1 MAKSMLAAVQEAVFG
16 KSADSTEN
24 ELDHKPVVNSH
35 SPLLA
40 ALVNGVVASS
50 PVSGSQA
57 TPTNDRILA
66 EWAADPALQ
75 AEFRTFASY

>member
-35 SPLLA
+35 SPLIGGAGEWGGGFLTCFRQPG
-40 ALVNGVVASS
+40 NPDQRPYPGGV
-50 PVSGSQA
+50 GG
-57 TPTNDRILA
+57 
-66 EWAADPALQ
+66 
-75 AEFRTFASY
+75 